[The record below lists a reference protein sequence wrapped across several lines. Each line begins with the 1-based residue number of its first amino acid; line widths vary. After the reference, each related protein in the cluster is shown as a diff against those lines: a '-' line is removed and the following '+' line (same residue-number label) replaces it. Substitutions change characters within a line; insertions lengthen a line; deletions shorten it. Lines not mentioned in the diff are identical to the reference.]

1 MNDDIAVRTKELAGM
16 LTRLCPS
23 DGFYE
28 TAIPRLNLARLSE
41 PTEPRHGLYEPALC
55 LIVQGA
61 KKATLGKETYIY
73 DPAHYLVVSVDVPVA
88 GHVFQASPEEPYLGI
103 RLDLDVKGLSDM
115 MLDLNIRHD
124 ASPRNDKALNIN
136 LVTPRL
142 LDAMI
147 RLVSLL
153 DSPGDISY
161 IAPLAEREILY
172 WLINGEQGP
181 LIQQIANGDSRLR
194 RISAAIQHI
203 RERFREPFDISE
215 LLDISCM
222 SSAAFFQHFKAVTHM
237 TPLQYQKQLR
247 LQEARSLMFSQDLEV
262 SRAGYEVGYDSPSQF
277 SREYSRMFGLSPSKD
292 MERYRTQE
300 EMPVAAMA

>member
-1 MNDDIAVRTKELAGM
+1 MSDDIAVRTKELAGM
-16 LTRLCPS
+16 LTRFCAS
-23 DGFYE
+23 DGLYD
-28 TAIPRLNLARLSE
+28 TAIPRLGLARLSA
-41 PTEPRHGLYEPALC
+41 PTEPRFGLHEPALC

-73 DPAHYLVVSVDVPVA
+73 DPAHYLVVSVDVPVF
-88 GHVFQASPEEPYLGI
+88 GHVIQASAEEPYLGI

-115 MLDLNIRHD
+115 MLDLNIRQD
-124 ASPRNDKALNIN
+124 ATLRCDRAMNIN

-181 LIQQIANGDSRLR
+181 LIQQIANRDSRLR

-300 EMPVAAMA
+300 DINTVVMA